1 MYAVIETGGKQYRVS
16 QGDTIRV
23 EKVSAAE
30 GEEVEFSKVLLVATD
45 SGVSLG
51 EPTVAGALVKG
62 RVLEQGR
69 ARKITVF
76 KYKNKSRQ
84 SRRTI
89 GHRQP
94 FSSVRIDSIIYQ
106 DGR

>member
-16 QGDTIRV
+16 PGDTIRV
-23 EKVSAAE
+23 EKINAPEGAE
-30 GEEVEFSKVLLVATD
+30 VDFSRVLLVAADTE
-45 SGVSLG
+45 VAVG
-51 EPTVAGALVKG
+51 EPIVPGAVVKG
-62 RVLEQGR
+62 RVMEQGK

-84 SRRTI
+84 SRKTM

-94 FSSVRIDSIIYQ
+94 FSSVRIESISF
-106 DGR
+106 

>member
-16 QGDTIRV
+16 PGDTIRI

-51 EPTVAGALVKG
+51 EPTISGALVKG
-62 RVLEQGR
+62 HVLEHGR
-69 ARKITVF
+69 SKKITVF

-89 GHRQP
+89 GHRQA
-94 FSSVRIDSIIYQ
+94 FSSVRIDSIIC
-106 DGR
+106 

>member
-16 QGDTIRV
+16 PGDTIRV
-23 EKVSAAE
+23 EKINVPEGAE
-30 GEEVEFSKVLLVATD
+30 VDFSRVLLVATD
-45 SGVSLG
+45 TEVAVG
-51 EPTVAGALVKG
+51 EPIVPGAVVKG
-62 RVLEQGR
+62 RVMEQGK

-84 SRRTI
+84 SRKTM

-94 FSSVRIDSIIYQ
+94 FSSVRIESISF
-106 DGR
+106 